1 MIYSPQFHKTVSVI
15 LKILITVCLELKA
28 VLDKRFEIWALE
40 SLEEGEEYAFSSGT
54 QRDKTEGSLDIA
66 EMIYFLYF
74 YEEISSKEN
83 LKPWKT

>member
-40 SLEEGEEYAFSSGT
+40 NLEGAEEFALSSGT
-54 QRDKTEGSLDIA
+54 QRDKTEGSLGIA
-66 EMIYFLYF
+66 EMISFSYFS
-74 YEEISSKEN
+74 EEISSKEN